1 MRSSYSKVQ
10 GAPSWTRRLMR
21 SIMPDDLPWKK
32 GGDGL
37 SPCMW
42 RSSDTRGG
50 VGTVAVTPSMSR
62 RAASATHRI
71 VIGVH
76 GSKNANAAWDWAAA
90 QSQAALAFFDPWT
103 PITIRCV
110 ALAALLLIFG
120 VNATDTQNT

>member
-1 MRSSYSKVQ
+1 
-10 GAPSWTRRLMR
+10 
-21 SIMPDDLPWKK
+21 
-32 GGDGL
+32 
-37 SPCMW
+37 
-42 RSSDTRGG
+42 
-50 VGTVAVTPSMSR
+50 MSR

-110 ALAALLLIFG
+110 ALAALLLILG
-120 VNATDTQNT
+120 VTATVPTPPRVSLLLHMQGDRPSPPFFHGRSSGMIDLISRRVHDGAPCTFE